1 MTSKQTLSNQ
11 TCNYELDVESKFIIY
26 EQDIQTLNDEHL
38 YKYLNDY
45 RTKEKYLHKLN
56 EINGTIKLF
65 INDFPAD
72 ILENK
77 NSFINR
83 TSNYKTFN
91 NSTVHL

>member
-72 ILENK
+72 ILEYQSRSCLYCSILESK
-77 NSFINR
+77 HPR
-83 TSNYKTFN
+83 YT
-91 NSTVHL
+91 